1 VQLVRADLEK
11 YDMFIV
17 MDKSNLRRA
26 RDILGEQGESKLY
39 KLMQFAHSD
48 RDVSDPWYSRRFDT
62 AFDDIM
68 QGCQGLLREL
78 SESRIL

>member
-1 VQLVRADLEK
+1 MA
-11 YDMFIV
+11 
-17 MDKSNLRRA
+17 A
-26 RDILGEQGESKLY
+26 Y

-68 QGCQGLLREL
+68 LGCEGLLGEL
-78 SESRIL
+78 MQGSGQV